1 MSPVKNPWAAV
12 VVKVATLDVSDLVA
26 TAFVG
31 PSRSRAGLMVIDLL
45 EFVRVTS
52 PDTPALEIV
61 AIRAIALLSNRLI
74 ATVFVSTRVTA
85 SLKASTK
92 FEPRVTPTELGNGI
106 PPIKVGAL
114 VSTLIDFPSPK
125 LANPFTGS
133 VNTAFGPLPTACIT
147 KPAVSSAVLPAT
159 FKLLKL
165 AGLEVKL
172 FIELLPAEIVYGQSI
187 PIAAGI
193 FAPGVQFTGN
203 PPPTTFSFNVGEPV
217 TSTIWLN
224 LTLILN
230 DAWPALYEPFP

>member
-85 SLKASTK
+85 
-92 FEPRVTPTELGNGI
+92 
-106 PPIKVGAL
+106 
-114 VSTLIDFPSPK
+114 
-125 LANPFTGS
+125 
-133 VNTAFGPLPTACIT
+133 
-147 KPAVSSAVLPAT
+147 
-159 FKLLKL
+159 
-165 AGLEVKL
+165 
-172 FIELLPAEIVYGQSI
+172 
-187 PIAAGI
+187 
-193 FAPGVQFTGN
+193 
-203 PPPTTFSFNVGEPV
+203 
-217 TSTIWLN
+217 
-224 LTLILN
+224 
-230 DAWPALYEPFP
+230 